1 MNNSA
6 LKDIQQSLN
15 IIRTEIV
22 KVDAET
28 KMAALELIMSTSQSV
43 VAMARKLTK
52 PKVRTKIKKV
62 VIPKTKIIDATGGER
77 PIKITRSK
85 DNQYNL
91 QGLTSDEIL
100 EKIDPNTFIFG
111 ISLMFSQEWIVHRSL
126 IEKIKKNIQ
135 RLLLL
140 QEENIHQQYRNIF

>member
-22 KVDAET
+22 KVDDET
-28 KMAALELIMSTSQSV
+28 KMAALELIMSTSQRV

-62 VIPKTKIIDATGGER
+62 VIPKTKIVKQRVAQPTQEKEPQNKPSIIK
-77 PIKITRSK
+77 PIKPIK
-85 DNQYNL
+85 PL
-91 QGLTSDEIL
+91 QN
-100 EKIDPNTFIFG
+100 K
-111 ISLMFSQEWIVHRSL
+111 
-126 IEKIKKNIQ
+126 Q
-135 RLLLL
+135 RT
-140 QEENIHQQYRNIF
+140 Y

>member
-22 KVDAET
+22 KADDET

-52 PKVRTKIKKV
+52 PKVRSKIKKV
-62 VIPKTKIIDATGGER
+62 VIPKTKIIKQRVAQPTKEKEPQNKPSIIK
-77 PIKITRSK
+77 PIKPITP
-85 DNQYNL
+85 L
-91 QGLTSDEIL
+91 QN
-100 EKIDPNTFIFG
+100 KQNT
-111 ISLMFSQEWIVHRSL
+111 
-126 IEKIKKNIQ
+126 
-135 RLLLL
+135 
-140 QEENIHQQYRNIF
+140 Y

>member
-15 IIRTEIV
+15 IIRTEIEQ
-22 KVDAET
+22 VDTET

-62 VIPKTKIIDATGGER
+62 AIPKTKIVKQRVAQPTKEKEPQNKPSIIK
-77 PIKITRSK
+77 PIKPITP
-85 DNQYNL
+85 L
-91 QGLTSDEIL
+91 QN
-100 EKIDPNTFIFG
+100 KQNT
-111 ISLMFSQEWIVHRSL
+111 
-126 IEKIKKNIQ
+126 
-135 RLLLL
+135 
-140 QEENIHQQYRNIF
+140 Y

>member
-22 KVDAET
+22 KVDDET
-28 KMAALELIMSTSQSV
+28 KIAALELIMSTSQSV

-62 VIPKTKIIDATGGER
+62 VIPKTKIVKQRVGQKTKEKEPQNKPSIIK
-77 PIKITRSK
+77 PIKPIAP
-85 DNQYNL
+85 L
-91 QGLTSDEIL
+91 QNKQST
-100 EKIDPNTFIFG
+100 
-111 ISLMFSQEWIVHRSL
+111 
-126 IEKIKKNIQ
+126 
-135 RLLLL
+135 
-140 QEENIHQQYRNIF
+140 Y

>member
-15 IIRTEIV
+15 IIRTEIE

-52 PKVRTKIKKV
+52 PKVRTKTKTV
-62 VIPKTKIIDATGGER
+62 AMPKTKIVKQRVAQPTKEKKPQNKPSIIK
-77 PIKITRSK
+77 PIKPTPPLP
-85 DNQYNL
+85 NQH
-91 QGLTSDEIL
+91 DE
-100 EKIDPNTFIFG
+100 
-111 ISLMFSQEWIVHRSL
+111 
-126 IEKIKKNIQ
+126 
-135 RLLLL
+135 
-140 QEENIHQQYRNIF
+140 

>member
-15 IIRTEIV
+15 IIRTEIE

-52 PKVRTKIKKV
+52 PKVRTKIKKSGN
-62 VIPKTKIIDATGGER
+62 TK
-77 PIKITRSK
+77 
-85 DNQYNL
+85 N
-91 QGLTSDEIL
+91 
-100 EKIDPNTFIFG
+100 
-111 ISLMFSQEWIVHRSL
+111 
-126 IEKIKKNIQ
+126 KN
-135 RLLLL
+135 
-140 QEENIHQQYRNIF
+140 N

>member
-22 KVDAET
+22 KADDET

-62 VIPKTKIIDATGGER
+62 VIPKTKIIKQRVAQPTQEKEPQNKPSIIK
-77 PIKITRSK
+77 PIKPIK
-85 DNQYNL
+85 PL
-91 QGLTSDEIL
+91 QNKQSE
-100 EKIDPNTFIFG
+100 
-111 ISLMFSQEWIVHRSL
+111 
-126 IEKIKKNIQ
+126 
-135 RLLLL
+135 
-140 QEENIHQQYRNIF
+140 Y

>member
-15 IIRTEIV
+15 IIRAEIE

-52 PKVRTKIKKV
+52 PKVRTKTV
-62 VIPKTKIIDATGGER
+62 AIPKTKIVKQRVGQKTQEKEPQNKPATLR
-77 PIKITRSK
+77 PIKPIPPLL
-85 DNQYNL
+85 NQ
-91 QGLTSDEIL
+91 
-100 EKIDPNTFIFG
+100 
-111 ISLMFSQEWIVHRSL
+111 R
-126 IEKIKKNIQ
+126 IE
-135 RLLLL
+135 
-140 QEENIHQQYRNIF
+140 F

>member
-15 IIRTEIV
+15 IIRTEIE

-52 PKVRTKIKKV
+52 PKLRTKTV
-62 VIPKTKIIDATGGER
+62 AIPKTKIIKQRVAQPKQEKEPQNKPSIIK
-77 PIKITRSK
+77 PIKPISP
-85 DNQYNL
+85 L
-91 QGLTSDEIL
+91 QNKQST
-100 EKIDPNTFIFG
+100 
-111 ISLMFSQEWIVHRSL
+111 
-126 IEKIKKNIQ
+126 
-135 RLLLL
+135 
-140 QEENIHQQYRNIF
+140 Y

>member
-15 IIRTEIV
+15 IIRGEIE

-52 PKVRTKIKKV
+52 PKVRTKNKIV
-62 VIPKTKIIDATGGER
+62 AIPKTKIIKQRLGQPTKEKEPQNKPSIIK
-77 PIKITRSK
+77 PIKPIK
-85 DNQYNL
+85 PL
-91 QGLTSDEIL
+91 QNKQSE
-100 EKIDPNTFIFG
+100 
-111 ISLMFSQEWIVHRSL
+111 
-126 IEKIKKNIQ
+126 
-135 RLLLL
+135 
-140 QEENIHQQYRNIF
+140 Y

>member
-1 MNNSA
+1 MCMNNSA

-22 KVDAET
+22 KVDDET

-62 VIPKTKIIDATGGER
+62 VIPKTKIVRQRVGKPTKEKEPQNKPSIIK
-77 PIKITRSK
+77 PIKPIK
-85 DNQYNL
+85 PL
-91 QGLTSDEIL
+91 QNKQST
-100 EKIDPNTFIFG
+100 
-111 ISLMFSQEWIVHRSL
+111 
-126 IEKIKKNIQ
+126 
-135 RLLLL
+135 
-140 QEENIHQQYRNIF
+140 Y

>member
-22 KVDAET
+22 KVDDET

-52 PKVRTKIKKV
+52 QKVRTKIKKV
-62 VIPKTKIIDATGGER
+62 VIPKTKIIKQQLARPKQEKEPQSKPSIIK
-77 PIKITRSK
+77 PIKPIAP
-85 DNQYNL
+85 L
-91 QGLTSDEIL
+91 QNKLSA
-100 EKIDPNTFIFG
+100 
-111 ISLMFSQEWIVHRSL
+111 
-126 IEKIKKNIQ
+126 
-135 RLLLL
+135 
-140 QEENIHQQYRNIF
+140 Y